1 MGVLPGVVGLIQ
13 ATEVIKLILENGVP
27 LKGRLLLYDAM
38 KMNFKEVR
46 VRKDPECAL
55 CGTDP
60 TITELIDYS
69 EFCDIRLPGT
79 RLEEEFD
86 VESFELTPLEFKTA
100 LEKDP
105 AATLVDVR
113 EQFEWDICYIEGARL
128 LPTSIFEPATSG
140 LDKEVS
146 IYLYCYK
153 GERSMRALKQLWSA
167 GYKKLKNLKGGI
179 DLWAEEVDP
188 DMPQY

>member
-1 MGVLPGVVGLIQ
+1 MLPGVVGLIQ

-55 CGTDP
+55 CGKHP
-60 TITELIDYS
+60 TVTELIDYR
-69 EFCDIRLPGT
+69 EFCDIQLPGT
-79 RLEEEFD
+79 AVHEEFD
-86 VESFELTPLEFKTA
+86 EDSFELSPLEFKMA
-100 LEKDP
+100 LDQDP
-105 AATLVDVR
+105 AAVLVDVR
-113 EQFEWDICYIEGARL
+113 EQYEWDICYIDGARL
-128 LPTSIFEPATSG
+128 LPTSSFDPATSG
-140 LDKEVS
+140 LVKETP

-153 GERSMRALKQLWSA
+153 GQRSMTALKELWKS
-167 GYKKLKNLKGGI
+167 GYKNLKNLKGGI

>member
-1 MGVLPGVVGLIQ
+1 MLPGVVGLIQ

-55 CGTDP
+55 CGEHP
-60 TITELIDYS
+60 TVTELIDYR
-69 EFCDIRLPGT
+69 EFCDIQLPGT
-79 RLEEEFD
+79 AVQEEFD
-86 VESFELTPLEFKTA
+86 EDSFELSPLEFKKA
-100 LEKDP
+100 LEQDP
-105 AATLVDVR
+105 AAVLVDVR
-113 EQFEWDICYIEGARL
+113 EQHEWDICYIDGARL
-128 LPTSIFEPATSG
+128 LPTSSFDPATSG
-140 LDKEVS
+140 LDKEAP

-153 GERSMRALKQLWSA
+153 GQRSMTALKELWNA
-167 GYKKLKNLKGGI
+167 GYKNLKNLKGGI

>member
-13 ATEVIKLILENGVP
+13 ATEVIKLILDNGVP

-55 CGTDP
+55 CGKHP
-60 TITELIDYS
+60 TVTKLIDYS
-69 EFCDIRLPGT
+69 EFCDIQLPGT
-79 RLEEEFD
+79 AVQEEFD
-86 VESFELTPLEFKTA
+86 EDSFELSPLEFKKA
-100 LEKDP
+100 LEQDP
-105 AATLVDVR
+105 AAVLVDVR
-113 EQFEWDICYIEGARL
+113 EQYEWDICYIDGARL
-128 LPTSIFEPATSG
+128 LPTSSFDPATSE
-140 LDKEVS
+140 LDKDAP

-153 GERSMRALKQLWSA
+153 GQRSMTALKELWNA
-167 GYKKLKNLKGGI
+167 GYKNLKNLKGGI
-179 DLWAEEVDP
+179 DIWAEEVDP

>member
-1 MGVLPGVVGLIQ
+1 MLPGVVGLIQ

-38 KMNFKEVR
+38 KMNFKEVS

-55 CGTDP
+55 CGINP
-60 TITELIDYS
+60 KITELIDYT
-69 EFCDIRLPGT
+69 EFCDIELPGT
-79 RLEEEFD
+79 SAQEEFNY
-86 VESFELTPLEFKTA
+86 ELFELAPLEFKTA
-100 LEKDP
+100 LENDP
-105 AATLVDVR
+105 TAVLVDVR
-113 EQFEWDICYIEGARL
+113 EQQEWEICHIDGAQL
-128 LPTSIFEPATSG
+128 MPTSSFDPKTSG
-140 LDKEVS
+140 LTKEVP

-153 GERSMRALKQLWSA
+153 GQRSIIALKELWKA
-167 GYKKLKNLKGGI
+167 GYKNLKNLKGGI

>member
-1 MGVLPGVVGLIQ
+1 MLPGVVGLIQ

-55 CGTDP
+55 CGKHP
-60 TITELIDYS
+60 TVTELIDYRK
-69 EFCDIRLPGT
+69 FCDIQIPGT
-79 RLEEEFD
+79 AVQEGFD
-86 VESFELTPLEFKTA
+86 EDSFELSPLEFKKA
-100 LEKDP
+100 LEQDP
-105 AATLVDVR
+105 AAVLVDVR
-113 EQFEWDICYIEGARL
+113 EHYEWDICYIDGAKI
-128 LPTSIFEPATSG
+128 LPTSSFNPVTSG
-140 LDKEVS
+140 LDKEAP

-153 GERSMRALKQLWSA
+153 GQRSMTALKELWNA
-167 GYKKLKNLKGGI
+167 GYKNLKNLKGGI

>member
-1 MGVLPGVVGLIQ
+1 MLPGVVGLIQ

-55 CGTDP
+55 CGIDS
-60 TITELIDYS
+60 TITELIDYA

-79 RLEEEFD
+79 TLEEEFD
-86 VESFELTPLEFKTA
+86 AESFELTPLEFKTE

-113 EQFEWDICYIEGARL
+113 EQYEWDICYIEGARL
-128 LPTSIFEPATSG
+128 LPTSIFDPATSG
-140 LDKEVS
+140 LDKEAQ

-153 GERSMRALKQLWSA
+153 GQRSMTALKELWNA
-167 GYKKLKNLKGGI
+167 GYKNLKNLKGGI

-188 DMPQY
+188 DLPQY

>member
-1 MGVLPGVVGLIQ
+1 MLPGVVGLIQ

-38 KMNFKEVR
+38 KMNFKEVL

-55 CGTDP
+55 CGKHP
-60 TITELIDYS
+60 TVTELIDYR
-69 EFCDIRLPGT
+69 EFCDIQLPGT
-79 RLEEEFD
+79 AVQEEFD
-86 VESFELTPLEFKTA
+86 EDSFELSPLEFKKA
-100 LEKDP
+100 LEQDP
-105 AATLVDVR
+105 AAVLVDVR
-113 EQFEWDICYIEGARL
+113 EQYEWDICYIDGARL
-128 LPTSIFEPATSG
+128 LPTSSFDPATSG
-140 LDKEVS
+140 LDKEVP

-153 GERSMRALKQLWSA
+153 GQRSMTALKELWNA
-167 GYKKLKNLKGGI
+167 GYKNLKNLKGGI

>member
-1 MGVLPGVVGLIQ
+1 MLPGVVGLIQ

-55 CGTDP
+55 CGEYP
-60 TITELIDYS
+60 TVTELIDYR
-69 EFCDIRLPGT
+69 EFCDIQLPGT
-79 RLEEEFD
+79 VVQGEFD
-86 VESFELTPLEFKTA
+86 EDSFELSPLEFKKA
-100 LEKDP
+100 LEQES
-105 AATLVDVR
+105 AAVLVDVR
-113 EQFEWDICYIEGARL
+113 EQYEWDICNIDGARL
-128 LPTSIFEPATSG
+128 LPTSSFDPATSG
-140 LDKEVS
+140 LNKDTP

-153 GERSMRALKQLWSA
+153 GHRSMTALKELWNA
-167 GYKKLKNLKGGI
+167 GYKNLKNLKGGI

-188 DMPQY
+188 NMPQY

>member
-1 MGVLPGVVGLIQ
+1 MLPGVVGLIQ

-55 CGTDP
+55 CGRNP
-60 TITELIDYS
+60 TITELIDYR
-69 EFCDIRLPGT
+69 EFCDVQLPGT
-79 RLEEEFD
+79 KLHEEFD
-86 VESFELTPLEFKTA
+86 EELFELSPMEFKKA
-100 LEKDP
+100 LEQNPK
-105 AATLVDVR
+105 AFLVDVR
-113 EQFEWDICYIEGARL
+113 EQYEWDICYIEGARL
-128 LPTSIFEPATSG
+128 LPSSLFDHATSG
-140 LDKEVS
+140 LDKDAA

-153 GERSMRALKQLWSA
+153 GQRSMAVLKELWGA
-167 GYKKLKNLKGGI
+167 GYKNLKNLTGGI

>member
-1 MGVLPGVVGLIQ
+1 MLPGVVGLIQ

-55 CGTDP
+55 CGKHP
-60 TITELIDYS
+60 TVTELIDYRV
-69 EFCDIRLPGT
+69 FCDIKLPGT
-79 RLEEEFD
+79 AVQEEFD
-86 VESFELTPLEFKTA
+86 EDSFELSPLEFKKA
-100 LEKDP
+100 LEQDP
-105 AATLVDVR
+105 AAVLVDVR
-113 EQFEWDICYIEGARL
+113 EQYEWDICYIDGARL
-128 LPTSIFEPATSG
+128 LPTSSFDPATSG
-140 LDKEVS
+140 LDKKAS

-153 GERSMRALKQLWSA
+153 GQRSMTALKDLWNA
-167 GYKKLKNLKGGI
+167 GYKNLKNLKGGI